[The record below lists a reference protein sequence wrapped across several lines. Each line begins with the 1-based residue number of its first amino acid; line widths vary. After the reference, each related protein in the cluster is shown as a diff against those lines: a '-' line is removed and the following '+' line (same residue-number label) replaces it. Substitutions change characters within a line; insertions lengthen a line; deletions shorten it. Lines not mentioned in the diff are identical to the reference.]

1 MEDIIGILG
10 AMPEEVDQLCALLD
24 GVTIE
29 PYAGVEYH
37 QGYLGERR
45 VVVCCAGMGKANA
58 AATTQVLITKF
69 GVDRIVFSGI
79 AGNMSAHIGIG
90 DVVVGRRVIY
100 HDAQDDMLVQSAP
113 FTAQYEGDPELV
125 EAALSAC
132 RAVGVRAIAGT
143 IATGDQFV
151 GDTATKRAIEQ
162 RVHPDCVEME
172 GAAVSQIAAKNGV
185 PCVILR
191 AMSDNAD
198 ESGYEVLVV
207 KDFSISE
214 YVATATAIVAHM
226 LKELA

>member
-1 MEDIIGILG
+1 MEDIIGIMG

-24 GVTIE
+24 GVSLE

-45 VVVCCAGMGKANA
+45 VVVCCGGMGKANA
-58 AATTQVLITKF
+58 AATAQVLITKF
-69 GVDRIVFSGI
+69 GVGRIVFSGV
-79 AGNMSAHIGIG
+79 AGNMSSEIGIG
-90 DVVVGRRVIY
+90 DVVVGRRVVY

-113 FTAQYEGDPELV
+113 FTAEYEGDPELV
-125 EAALSAC
+125 EAALRAC
-132 RAVGVRAIAGT
+132 RAVGVRAVAGT

-151 GDTATKRAIEQ
+151 GDSATKRAIQQ
-162 RVHPDCVEME
+162 RVRPDCVEME

-198 ESGYEVLVV
+198 EAGYEVLVV

>member
-90 DVVVGRRVIY
+90 DVVVGRLVIY